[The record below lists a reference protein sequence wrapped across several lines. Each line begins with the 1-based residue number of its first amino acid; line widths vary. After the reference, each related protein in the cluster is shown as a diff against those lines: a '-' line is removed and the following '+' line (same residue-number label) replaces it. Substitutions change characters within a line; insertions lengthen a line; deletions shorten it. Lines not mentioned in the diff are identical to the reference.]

1 MRVKNV
7 QLCVGVRDVRGNA
20 GERKSYGMDIILEA
34 HITIIALIKATR
46 RRTHN
51 DHNTNSIVNTKICNR
66 N

>member
-34 HITIIALIKATR
+34 HITIIAFKATR

-51 DHNTNSIVNTKICNR
+51 DHNTNSIVNNKICNR